1 MRSQLSASFKPGM
14 KVFVPT
20 LSNESALL
28 YQELKDNPSR
38 AEGIDFRAIQF
49 PGIDQS
55 NYIDLHP
62 RSSQSSYFM
71 TPALRKGLAES
82 RADLFSFDYPS
93 IVHDLLNGTPM
104 DLAIAHLTPP
114 DSQGWCSP
122 GLTCDFLPLVWKR
135 AKRRIGHLNPLL
147 PKIASSFK
155 VHVSELDEYIECESP
170 LLNFSDPPTGEVERK
185 IGKLIAP
192 LIADGSTLQFGIGA
206 IPLGL
211 AHALTQHRDLKFHGG
226 LISAAIQTLWDA
238 GAMDR
243 NARITTGVVLG
254 DQKMREFV
262 DELPS
267 LWLSDVSQTHD
278 VNVLQ
283 TLDRF
288 TAINSAIEVDLFG
301 QVNSERADGI
311 FQAGSGGLPAFAR
324 GAFTARQGR
333 LIICLPATA
342 KKGKSSRV
350 VPSLGT
356 RSICTLPRYLADTV
370 VTEHGVAEIKN
381 LSPNARAEALIH
393 IAAPEY
399 QQTLASAWA
408 EMQGQL

>member
-1 MRSQLSASFKPGM
+1 
-14 KVFVPT
+14 
-20 LSNESALL
+20 
-28 YQELKDNPSR
+28 
-38 AEGIDFRAIQF
+38 
-49 PGIDQS
+49 
-55 NYIDLHP
+55 
-62 RSSQSSYFM
+62 
-71 TPALRKGLAES
+71 
-82 RADLFSFDYPS
+82 
-93 IVHDLLNGTPM
+93 
-104 DLAIAHLTPP
+104 
-114 DSQGWCSP
+114 
-122 GLTCDFLPLVWKR
+122 
-135 AKRRIGHLNPLL
+135 
-147 PKIASSFK
+147 
-155 VHVSELDEYIECESP
+155 
-170 LLNFSDPPTGEVERK
+170 
-185 IGKLIAP
+185 
-192 LIADGSTLQFGIGA
+192 
-206 IPLGL
+206 
-211 AHALTQHRDLKFHGG
+211 
-226 LISAAIQTLWDA
+226 
-238 GAMDR
+238 
-243 NARITTGVVLG
+243 
-254 DQKMREFV
+254 MREFV

-324 GAFTARQGR
+324 GALTARQGR
-333 LIICLPATA
+333 LIICLPASA
-342 KKGKSSRV
+342 KKGKSSRI

>member
-55 NYIDLHP
+55 NYIALHP

-93 IVHDLLNGTPM
+93 IVHDLLNGTPL

-211 AHALTQHRDLKFHGG
+211 EHALTQHSDLKFHGG

-324 GAFTARQGR
+324 GALTARQGR